1 MDLIVVSG
9 PNQLICTNA
18 EGGRLITES
27 YCLLPTDLRQT
38 AALEAALKLAKLQLD
53 VPTYIIAE
61 CVLVY
66 MRPDESNAVV
76 RWLAEHLQQAAF
88 VLYEQVCYDSL
99 PSSSVLNVRA
109 DVFAFVDC
117 C

>member
-1 MDLIVVSG
+1 M
-9 PNQLICTNA
+9 
-18 EGGRLITES
+18 
-27 YCLLPTDLRQT
+27 DLRQP

-53 VPTYIIAE
+53 VPTYIVAE

-88 VLYEQVCYDSL
+88 VLYEQVGY
-99 PSSSVLNVRA
+99 VLLAVLQSTQCAVPQSFLCATTLRSNKF
-109 DVFAFVDC
+109 DVEVLSCEMQD
-117 C
+117 